1 MQAAQALRDMR
12 SSQAWRDVLAG
23 MKRVVPVILGFVP
36 VGFAYGVLAAKA
48 GLSDFNVM
56 LMSAVVYAGSA
67 QLASVA
73 LFATG
78 APALAVIAA
87 TFVINLRHLLMSAA
101 LAPRLTGWPAW
112 RVGLMG
118 FELTDETFALHVT
131 RYGHDPVYP
140 KAEFFAVNHCAH
152 LAWITGTALG
162 LMASGLLGD
171 VRPLGL
177 DFVLP
182 AMFIGLLIMQIRRR
196 THLLVAAAAFLA
208 SAVFLSLGMS
218 HWGVLMA
225 TILAATL
232 GTGADKWTR
241 T

>member
-1 MQAAQALRDMR
+1 MQAAQALRRMQGT
-12 SSQAWRDVLAG
+12 QAWRDVLAG
-23 MKRVVPVILGFVP
+23 IKRVTPVILGFVP

-56 LMSAVVYAGSA
+56 LMSMVVYAGSA

-73 LFATG
+73 LFAAG

-101 LAPRLTGWPAW
+101 LAPRMTGWPAW

-118 FELTDETFALHVT
+118 FELTDETFALHIT
-131 RYGHDPVYP
+131 RYAQDTPYP
-140 KAEFFAVNHCAH
+140 RAEFFAVNHTAH
-152 LAWITGTALG
+152 LSWITGSALG

-182 AMFIGLLIMQIRRR
+182 AMFIALLVMQVRRR
-196 THLLVAAAAFLA
+196 THILVAAAALVASSVFLA
-208 SAVFLSLGMS
+208 LDFS
-218 HWGVLMA
+218 HWGVLLA

-232 GTGADKWTR
+232 GTGADKWNR